1 MSTLGPSPLIAND
14 LHLSVAQAR
23 EAILTPL
30 RPVAG
35 VETLALA
42 EALGRVLAQDLISPM
57 NVPPHDNS
65 AMDGYAFDGAA
76 LVADPGAALTFS
88 VAGTAYA
95 GQAYTGDV
103 APGQAVRIMT
113 GAVMPAGLDTVV
125 PQELVKSE
133 GEGADLRVTVPAG
146 TVKRGENR
154 RRAGEDLAEGK
165 PAIRAGRV
173 LRPSDLGLAASLG
186 FAELT
191 VRRRLRV
198 ALISTGD
205 ELRNPGQTLPDGCI
219 YDSNRASLAGAL
231 RRLGVEV
238 VDQGLVPD
246 QPAALEAAF
255 TQAAATC
262 DAVVT
267 SPGPPPPRRGGVSVG
282 EADYTR
288 DLLGRLG
295 EVAFWKVA
303 MRPGRP
309 FAFGPLRRGSGGS
322 GRAVESG
329 EAAVSG
335 GSGES
340 GSVVAAQP
348 VGQGHPG
355 EDPVLSS
362 EVQPAWL
369 FALPGNPVAALVTF
383 YAFVREALQV
393 LAGAP
398 AEPPMA
404 LRVKSAEPIRKRPG
418 RTEFQ
423 RAIVQRET
431 EGPFAGEWTA
441 RITGSQ
447 GAGILRSLSEAN
459 ALLVLGH
466 EQGSVAAGEPVEV
479 WMFDGLV

>member
-1 MSTLGPSPLIAND
+1 MCGLTRSHSQQALPTTMSTLGPSPLIAND
-14 LHLSVAQAR
+14 RHLSVAQAR
-23 EAILTPL
+23 EAILAPL

-35 VETLALA
+35 TETLPLA
-42 EALGRVLAQDLISPM
+42 QALGRVLAQDLVSPM

-76 LVADPGAALTFS
+76 LEADAGADLMLS

-95 GQAYTGDV
+95 GQAFTAAVG
-103 APGQAVRIMT
+103 AGQAVRIMT
-113 GAVMPAGLDTVV
+113 GAVMPPGLDTVV
-125 PQELVKSE
+125 PQELVRTE
-133 GEGADLRVTVPAG
+133 GDGAALCVTVPAR

-154 RRAGEDLAEGK
+154 RRAGEDLAQGK
-165 PAIRAGRV
+165 PALRAGRV
-173 LRPSDLGLAASLG
+173 MRPSDLGLAASLG

-205 ELRNPGQTLPDGCI
+205 ELRNPGQPLPEGCI

-267 SPGPPPPRRGGVSVG
+267 SGGVSVG

-309 FAFGPLRRGSGGS
+309 FAFGPLRRG
-322 GRAVESG
+322 
-329 EAAVSG
+329 AVSEPAW
-335 GSGES
+335 SNGES
-340 GSVVAAQP
+340 Q
-348 VGQGHPG
+348 
-355 EDPVLSS
+355 S
-362 EVQPAWL
+362 EPAWL

-404 LRVKSAEPIRKRPG
+404 LRVRSAEAIRKRPG

-423 RAIVQRET
+423 RAIVQRES
-431 EGPFAGEWTA
+431 EGPWAGEWTA
-441 RITGSQ
+441 RVTGSQ

-466 EQGSVAAGEPVEV
+466 DQGSVAVGEPVEV
-479 WMFDGLV
+479 WMFEGLV

>member
-14 LHLSVAQAR
+14 RHLSVAQAR
-23 EAILTPL
+23 EAILAPL

-35 VETLALA
+35 TETLPLA
-42 EALGRVLAQDLISPM
+42 QALGRVLAQDLVSPM

-65 AMDGYAFDGAA
+65 AMDGFAFDGA
-76 LVADPGAALTFS
+76 LLEADAGADMTLS

-95 GQAYTGDV
+95 GQAFTGAV
-103 APGQAVRIMT
+103 AAGQAVRIMT
-113 GAVMPAGLDTVV
+113 GAVMPPGLDTVV
-125 PQELVKSE
+125 PQELVRTE
-133 GEGADLRVTVPAG
+133 GDGASLRVTVPAR

-154 RRAGEDLAEGK
+154 RRAGEDLAQGK
-165 PAIRAGRV
+165 PALRAGRV

-205 ELRNPGQTLPDGCI
+205 ELRNPGQPLPEGCI

-267 SPGPPPPRRGGVSVG
+267 SGGVSVG

-288 DLLGRLG
+288 ELLNRLG

-309 FAFGPLRRGSGGS
+309 FAFGPLRRG
-322 GRAVESG
+322 
-329 EAAVSG
+329 AVS
-335 GSGES
+335 E
-340 GSVVAAQP
+340 
-348 VGQGHPG
+348 
-355 EDPVLSS
+355 
-362 EVQPAWL
+362 PAWL

-404 LRVKSAEPIRKRPG
+404 LRVRSAEAIRKRPG

-423 RAIVQRET
+423 RAIVQRAS
-431 EGPFAGEWTA
+431 EGPLAGEWTA

-466 EQGSVAAGEPVEV
+466 DQGSVAAGEPVEV

>member
-1 MSTLGPSPLIAND
+1 
-14 LHLSVAQAR
+14 
-23 EAILTPL
+23 
-30 RPVAG
+30 
-35 VETLALA
+35 
-42 EALGRVLAQDLISPM
+42 
-57 NVPPHDNS
+57 
-65 AMDGYAFDGAA
+65 
-76 LVADPGAALTFS
+76 
-88 VAGTAYA
+88 
-95 GQAYTGDV
+95 
-103 APGQAVRIMT
+103 
-113 GAVMPAGLDTVV
+113 
-125 PQELVKSE
+125 
-133 GEGADLRVTVPAG
+133 
-146 TVKRGENR
+146 
-154 RRAGEDLAEGK
+154 
-165 PAIRAGRV
+165 
-173 LRPSDLGLAASLG
+173 LG

-205 ELRNPGQTLPDGCI
+205 ELRNPGQPLPEGCI

-267 SPGPPPPRRGGVSVG
+267 SGGVSVG

-309 FAFGPLRRGSGGS
+309 FAFGPLRRG
-322 GRAVESG
+322 
-329 EAAVSG
+329 AVSEPAW
-335 GSGES
+335 SNGES
-340 GSVVAAQP
+340 Q
-348 VGQGHPG
+348 
-355 EDPVLSS
+355 S
-362 EVQPAWL
+362 EPAWL

-404 LRVKSAEPIRKRPG
+404 LRVRSAEAIRKRPG

-423 RAIVQRET
+423 RAIVQRES
-431 EGPFAGEWTA
+431 EGPWAGEWTA
-441 RITGSQ
+441 RVTGSQ

-466 EQGSVAAGEPVEV
+466 DQGSVAEGEPVEV
-479 WMFDGLV
+479 WIFEGLV

>member
-1 MSTLGPSPLIAND
+1 MRGLTRSHSQQALPTTMSTLGPSPLIAND
-14 LHLSVAQAR
+14 RHLSVAQAR
-23 EAILTPL
+23 EAILAPL

-35 VETLALA
+35 TETLPLA
-42 EALGRVLAQDLISPM
+42 QALGRVLAQDLVSPM

-65 AMDGYAFDGAA
+65 AMDGFAFDGA
-76 LVADPGAALTFS
+76 LLEADAGADMTLS

-95 GQAYTGDV
+95 GQAFTGAV
-103 APGQAVRIMT
+103 AAGQAVRIMT
-113 GAVMPAGLDTVV
+113 GAVMPPGLDTVV
-125 PQELVKSE
+125 PQELVRTE
-133 GEGADLRVTVPAG
+133 GDGASLRVTVPAR

-154 RRAGEDLAEGK
+154 RRAGEDLAQGK
-165 PAIRAGRV
+165 PALRAGRV

-205 ELRNPGQTLPDGCI
+205 ELRNPGQPLPEGCI

-267 SPGPPPPRRGGVSVG
+267 SGGVSVG

-288 DLLGRLG
+288 ELLSRLG

-309 FAFGPLRRGSGGS
+309 FAFGPLRRG
-322 GRAVESG
+322 
-329 EAAVSG
+329 AVSEPAW
-335 GSGES
+335 SNGES
-340 GSVVAAQP
+340 Q
-348 VGQGHPG
+348 
-355 EDPVLSS
+355 S
-362 EVQPAWL
+362 EPAWL

-404 LRVKSAEPIRKRPG
+404 LRVRSAEAIRKRPG

-423 RAIVQRET
+423 RAIVQRAS
-431 EGPFAGEWTA
+431 EGPLAGEWTA

-466 EQGSVAAGEPVEV
+466 DQGSVAAGEPVEV

>member
-1 MSTLGPSPLIAND
+1 MRGLTRSHSQQALPTTMSTLGPSPLIAND
-14 LHLSVAQAR
+14 RHLSVAQAR
-23 EAILTPL
+23 EAILAPL

-35 VETLALA
+35 TETLPLA
-42 EALGRVLAQDLISPM
+42 QALGRVLAQDLVSPM

-65 AMDGYAFDGAA
+65 AMDGFAFDGAA
-76 LVADPGAALTFS
+76 LEADAGADLMLS

-95 GQAYTGDV
+95 GQAFTGAV
-103 APGQAVRIMT
+103 AAGQAVRIMT
-113 GAVMPAGLDTVV
+113 GAVMPPGLDTVV
-125 PQELVKSE
+125 PQELVKTE
-133 GEGADLRVTVPAG
+133 GEGAALRVTVPAR

-154 RRAGEDLAEGK
+154 RRAGEDLAQGK
-165 PAIRAGRV
+165 PALRAGRV

-186 FAELT
+186 FATLT

-205 ELRNPGQTLPDGCI
+205 ELRNPGQPLPEGCI

-267 SPGPPPPRRGGVSVG
+267 SGGVSVG

-309 FAFGPLRRGSGGS
+309 FAFGPLRRG
-322 GRAVESG
+322 
-329 EAAVSG
+329 
-335 GSGES
+335 
-340 GSVVAAQP
+340 VAAAGVQNP
-348 VGQGHPG
+348 AGPSSGQTGADAANAVPTVTVGQDQPA
-355 EDPVLSS
+355 
-362 EVQPAWL
+362 PAWL

-404 LRVKSAEPIRKRPG
+404 LRVKSAEAIRKRPG

-423 RAIVQRET
+423 RAIVQRES
-431 EGPFAGEWTA
+431 EGPLAGEWTA

-459 ALLVLGH
+459 ALLVLSH

-479 WMFDGLV
+479 WMFEGLV

>member
-65 AMDGYAFDGAA
+65 AMDGYAFDGA
-76 LVADPGAALTFS
+76 LLETDPGAGLTLS

-125 PQELVKSE
+125 PQELVKTE
-133 GEGADLRVTVPAG
+133 GEGSDLRVTVPAR

-205 ELRNPGQTLPDGCI
+205 ELRNPGQPLPEGCI

-255 TQAAATC
+255 TRAAATC

-267 SPGPPPPRRGGVSVG
+267 SGGVSVG

-309 FAFGPLRRGSGGS
+309 FAFGPLRRDQ
-322 GRAVESG
+322 A
-329 EAAVSG
+329 
-335 GSGES
+335 
-340 GSVVAAQP
+340 P
-348 VGQGHPG
+348 
-355 EDPVLSS
+355 
-362 EVQPAWL
+362 PAWL

-404 LRVKSAEPIRKRPG
+404 LRVKSAEAIRKRPG

-431 EGPFAGEWTA
+431 EGLLAGEWTA

-459 ALLVLGH
+459 ALLVLDH
-466 EQGSVAAGEPVEV
+466 DQGSVAAGEPVEV
-479 WMFDGLV
+479 WMFEGLV

>member
-65 AMDGYAFDGAA
+65 AMDGYAFDGS
-76 LVADPGAALTFS
+76 LLETDPGAGLTLS

-95 GQAYTGDV
+95 GQAYTGAV

-113 GAVMPAGLDTVV
+113 GAVMPPGLDTVV
-125 PQELVKSE
+125 PQELVKTL
-133 GEGADLRVTVPAG
+133 GEGADLRVTVPAR

-205 ELRNPGQTLPDGCI
+205 ELRNPGQPLPEGSI

-246 QPAALEAAF
+246 EPAALEAAF
-255 TQAAATC
+255 TRAAATC

-267 SPGPPPPRRGGVSVG
+267 SGGVSVG

-288 DLLGRLG
+288 ELLSRLG

-309 FAFGPLRRGSGGS
+309 FAFGPLRRDQ
-322 GRAVESG
+322 A
-329 EAAVSG
+329 
-335 GSGES
+335 
-340 GSVVAAQP
+340 P
-348 VGQGHPG
+348 
-355 EDPVLSS
+355 
-362 EVQPAWL
+362 PAWL

-404 LRVKSAEPIRKRPG
+404 LRVKSAEAIRKRPG

-431 EGPFAGEWTA
+431 EGPLAGEWTA

-459 ALLVLGH
+459 ALLILDH
-466 EQGSVAAGEPVEV
+466 DQGSVAAGEPVEV

>member
-1 MSTLGPSPLIAND
+1 MRGLTRSHFQQALPTTMSTLGPSPLIAND
-14 LHLSVAQAR
+14 RHLSVAQAR
-23 EAILTPL
+23 EALLAPL
-30 RPVAG
+30 RPVPG
-35 VETLALA
+35 TQTLPLA
-42 EALGRVLAQDLISPM
+42 QALGRVLAQDLVSPM

-65 AMDGYAFDGAA
+65 AMDGYAFDGAV
-76 LVADPGAALTFS
+76 LEADAGADLMLS

-95 GQAYTGDV
+95 GQAFSGAV
-103 APGQAVRIMT
+103 AAGQAVRIMT
-113 GAVMPAGLDTVV
+113 GAVMPPGLDTVV
-125 PQELVKSE
+125 PQELVKTE
-133 GEGADLRVTVPAG
+133 GEGDSLCVTVPAR
-146 TVKRGENR
+146 TVQRGENR
-154 RRAGEDLAEGK
+154 RRAGEDLAQGK
-165 PAIRAGRV
+165 PALRAGRV

-205 ELRNPGQTLPDGCI
+205 ELRNPGQPLPEGCI

-246 QPAALEAAF
+246 EPAALEAAF

-267 SPGPPPPRRGGVSVG
+267 SGGVSVG

-288 DLLGRLG
+288 ELLGRLG

-309 FAFGPLRRGSGGS
+309 FAFGPLRRAAATVGALGSAGDGM
-322 GRAVESG
+322 GPAVPAPG
-329 EAAVSG
+329 VG
-335 GSGES
+335 KD
-340 GSVVAAQP
+340 QP
-348 VGQGHPG
+348 
-355 EDPVLSS
+355 E
-362 EVQPAWL
+362 PAWL

-404 LRVKSAEPIRKRPG
+404 LCVKSAEAIRKRPG

-431 EGPFAGEWTA
+431 EGPLAGEWTA

-466 EQGSVAAGEPVEV
+466 DQGSVAAGEPVEV
-479 WMFDGLV
+479 WMFEGLV

>member
-14 LHLSVAQAR
+14 RHLSVAQAR
-23 EAILTPL
+23 EAILAPL

-35 VETLALA
+35 TETLPLA
-42 EALGRVLAQDLISPM
+42 QALGRVLAQDLVSPM

-76 LVADPGAALTFS
+76 LEADAGADLMLS

-95 GQAYTGDV
+95 GQAFTAAVG
-103 APGQAVRIMT
+103 AGQAVRIMT
-113 GAVMPAGLDTVV
+113 GAVMPPGLDTVV
-125 PQELVKSE
+125 PQELVKTE
-133 GEGADLRVTVPAG
+133 GEGASLRVTVPAR

-154 RRAGEDLAEGK
+154 RRAGEDLAQGK
-165 PAIRAGRV
+165 PALRAGRV

-186 FAELT
+186 FATLT

-205 ELRNPGQTLPDGCI
+205 ELRNPGQPLPEGCI

-267 SPGPPPPRRGGVSVG
+267 SGGVSVG

-288 DLLGRLG
+288 ELLSRLG

-309 FAFGPLRRGSGGS
+309 FAFGPLRRG
-322 GRAVESG
+322 
-329 EAAVSG
+329 AVSEPAW
-335 GSGES
+335 SNGES
-340 GSVVAAQP
+340 Q
-348 VGQGHPG
+348 
-355 EDPVLSS
+355 S
-362 EVQPAWL
+362 EPAWL

-404 LRVKSAEPIRKRPG
+404 LRVRSAEAIRKRPG

-423 RAIVQRET
+423 RAIVQRES
-431 EGPFAGEWTA
+431 EGPLAGEWTA

-466 EQGSVAAGEPVEV
+466 DQGSVAMGEPVEV
-479 WMFDGLV
+479 WMFEGLV

>member
-1 MSTLGPSPLIAND
+1 
-14 LHLSVAQAR
+14 
-23 EAILTPL
+23 
-30 RPVAG
+30 
-35 VETLALA
+35 
-42 EALGRVLAQDLISPM
+42 
-57 NVPPHDNS
+57 
-65 AMDGYAFDGAA
+65 MDGYAFDGAA
-76 LVADPGAALTFS
+76 LEADAGADLMLS

-95 GQAYTGDV
+95 GQAFTAAVG
-103 APGQAVRIMT
+103 AGQAVRIMT
-113 GAVMPAGLDTVV
+113 GAVMSPGLDTVV
-125 PQELVKSE
+125 PQELVRTE
-133 GEGADLRVTVPAG
+133 GEGAALRVTVPAR

-154 RRAGEDLAEGK
+154 RRAGEDLAQGK
-165 PAIRAGRV
+165 PALRAGRQ

-205 ELRNPGQTLPDGCI
+205 ELRNPGQPLPEGCI

-267 SPGPPPPRRGGVSVG
+267 SGGVSVG

-309 FAFGPLRRGSGGS
+309 FAFGPLRRG
-322 GRAVESG
+322 
-329 EAAVSG
+329 AVSEPAW
-335 GSGES
+335 SNGES
-340 GSVVAAQP
+340 Q
-348 VGQGHPG
+348 
-355 EDPVLSS
+355 S
-362 EVQPAWL
+362 EPAWL

-404 LRVKSAEPIRKRPG
+404 LRVRSAEAIRKRPG

-423 RAIVQRET
+423 RAIVQRES
-431 EGPFAGEWTA
+431 EGPWAGEWTA
-441 RITGSQ
+441 RVTGSQ

-466 EQGSVAAGEPVEV
+466 DQGSVAEGEPVEV
-479 WMFDGLV
+479 WMFEGLV